1 MKFTQIHLP
10 GKDSQQK
17 KNVSKTGC
25 ELNIALDKDSSERLE
40 RLRDKLPKAN
50 DSELIAL
57 ALKSLEEKMG
67 RIIKRK
73 MMRKIRAIKS
83 NLHSHPGPVE

>member
-1 MKFTQIHLP
+1 MKFVQIHP
-10 GKDSQQK
+10 HGKSFQK
-17 KNVSKTGC
+17 KLFETGG
-25 ELNIALDKDSSERLE
+25 ELNIALDRDSSERLE
-40 RLRDKLPKAN
+40 RLRVRLPKAN

-73 MMRKIRAIKS
+73 IMRKIRAMKS
-83 NLHSHPGPVE
+83 EA